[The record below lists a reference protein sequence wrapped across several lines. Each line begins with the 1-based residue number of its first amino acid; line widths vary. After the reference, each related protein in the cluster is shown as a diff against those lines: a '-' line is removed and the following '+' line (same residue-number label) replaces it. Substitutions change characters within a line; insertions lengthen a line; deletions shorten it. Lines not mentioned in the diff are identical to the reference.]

1 MDWIIIIAAIPLII
15 AAFFLGRLFA
25 SKPIENNNNKIKE
38 EYYELIKLKNQ
49 KEAEYQHTLNELKK
63 DIENNQQKLLFTKEQ
78 NKLIEN
84 QYQERLQV
92 IENTKKFAEE
102 AAEERRKFLEN
113 EFQKEEKKYE
123 DLKASYNFELN
134 DLLKDIES
142 IKETRRAAIAS
153 RQQELTVEENKEN
166 YSLILPREEERD
178 IPILRE
184 VQYKISKPRT
194 IAMAIWNG
202 YYQPIAKVK
211 FPKILGKQDVCGIY
225 KITNQ
230 KTGECYIGQAVDV
243 RKRWYDHAKAMIGID
258 TPQNNLLY
266 AAAQKYGLDDFTF
279 ELLLECKSNEL
290 NEKEKY
296 FIELYNSNTFGYN
309 KTAGNN

>member
-1 MDWIIIIAAIPLII
+1 MEWIVVVAAIPLII
-15 AAFFLGRLFA
+15 AAFFIGRLFA
-25 SKPIENNNNKIKE
+25 SKPIEDNNNKIRQQLD
-38 EYYELIKLKNQ
+38 ELLQIIDIKK
-49 KEAEYQHTLNELKK
+49 AE
-63 DIENNQQKLLFTKEQ
+63 QQKLEIEIQSKQEK
-78 NKLIEN
+78 NKWIEN
-84 QYQERLQV
+84 QYQERLKV
-92 IENTKKFAEE
+92 IENTKQLADE
-102 AAEERRKFLEN
+102 AAAQRRKILDS
-113 EFQKEEKKYE
+113 EFEAEKLKYE
-123 DLKASYNFELN
+123 SCKKSYQEELDTLKQ
-134 DLLKDIES
+134 DIES

-153 RQQELTVEENKEN
+153 RNKELIVEQN
-166 YSLILPREEERD
+166 KDDYTLILPREEERD

-202 YYQPIAKVK
+202 YYQPIAKTK
-211 FPKILGKQDVCGIY
+211 FPKILGKQNVCGIY

-230 KTGECYIGQAVDV
+230 KTGECYIGQAIDV

-279 ELLLECKSNEL
+279 ELLLECKPNEL
-290 NEKEKY
+290 DIKEKY

-309 KTAGNN
+309 RTGGNK

>member
-1 MDWIIIIAAIPLII
+1 MEWIVVVAAIPLII
-15 AAFFLGRLFA
+15 AAFFIGRLFA
-25 SKPIENNNNKIKE
+25 SKPIEDNNNKIR
-38 EYYELIKLKNQ
+38 Q
-49 KEAEYQHTLNELKK
+49 QLNELLQIIDIKK
-63 DIENNQQKLLFTKEQ
+63 AEQQKLEIEIQ
-78 NKLIEN
+78 NKQEKNKWIEN
-84 QYQERLQV
+84 QYQERLKV
-92 IENTKKFAEE
+92 IENTKQLADE
-102 AAEERRKFLEN
+102 AAAQRRKILDS
-113 EFQKEEKKYE
+113 EFEAEKLKYE
-123 DLKASYNFELN
+123 SYKKSYQEELDILKQ
-134 DLLKDIES
+134 DIES

-153 RQQELTVEENKEN
+153 RNKELIVEQN
-166 YSLILPREEERD
+166 KDDYTLILPREEERD

-202 YYQPIAKVK
+202 YYQPIAKTK
-211 FPKILGKQDVCGIY
+211 FPKILGKQNVCGIY

-279 ELLLECKSNEL
+279 ELLLECKPNEL
-290 NEKEKY
+290 DVKEKY

-309 KTAGNN
+309 RTGGNK

>member
-1 MDWIIIIAAIPLII
+1 MEWIVVVAAIPLII
-15 AAFFLGRLFA
+15 AAFFIGRLFA
-25 SKPIENNNNKIKE
+25 SKPIEDNNNKIRQQLD
-38 EYYELIKLKNQ
+38 ELLQIIDIKK
-49 KEAEYQHTLNELKK
+49 AE
-63 DIENNQQKLLFTKEQ
+63 QQKLEIEIQSKQEK
-78 NKLIEN
+78 NKWIEN
-84 QYQERLQV
+84 QYQERLKV
-92 IENTKKFAEE
+92 IENTKQLADE
-102 AAEERRKFLEN
+102 AAAQRRKILDS
-113 EFQKEEKKYE
+113 EFEAEKLKYE
-123 DLKASYNFELN
+123 SCKKTYQEELDTLKQ
-134 DLLKDIES
+134 DIES

-153 RQQELTVEENKEN
+153 RNKELIVEQN
-166 YSLILPREEERD
+166 KDDYTLILPREEERD

-202 YYQPIAKVK
+202 YYQPIAKTK
-211 FPKILGKQDVCGIY
+211 FPKILGKQNVCGIY

-279 ELLLECKSNEL
+279 ELLLECKPNEL
-290 NEKEKY
+290 DIKEKY

-309 KTAGNN
+309 RTGGNK

>member
-1 MDWIIIIAAIPLII
+1 MDWVIIVAAIPLII

-49 KEAEYQHTLNELKK
+49 QEAEYQKTLNELKK
-63 DIENNQQKLLFTKEQ
+63 DIENSQQKLLFTKEQ
-78 NKLIEN
+78 NELIEN
-84 QYQERLQV
+84 QYQERLQI

-153 RQQELTVEENKEN
+153 RQRELTVEENKEN

-184 VQYKISKPRT
+184 VQYKISKPRAV
-194 IAMAIWNG
+194 AMAIWSS
-202 YYQPIAKVK
+202 YYQPLAKTK

-266 AAAQKYGLDDFTF
+266 AAAQEYGLDDFTF
-279 ELLLECKSNEL
+279 ELLLECASNEL
-290 NEKEKY
+290 DAKEKY
-296 FIELYNSNTFGYN
+296 FIELYNSNIFGYN
-309 KTAGNN
+309 RTGGNK

>member
-1 MDWIIIIAAIPLII
+1 MEWIVVVAAIPLII
-15 AAFFLGRLFA
+15 AAFFIGRLFA
-25 SKPIENNNNKIKE
+25 SKPIEDNNNKIRQQLS
-38 EYYELIKLKNQ
+38 ELLQIIDVKK
-49 KEAEYQHTLNELKK
+49 AER
-63 DIENNQQKLLFTKEQ
+63 QKLEIEIQ
-78 NKLIEN
+78 NKQEKNKWIEN
-84 QYQERLQV
+84 QYQERLKV
-92 IENTKKFAEE
+92 IENTKQLADE
-102 AAEERRKFLEN
+102 AATQRRKILDS
-113 EFQKEEKKYE
+113 EFEAEKLKYESYKKSYKEEL
-123 DLKASYNFELN
+123 DTLKQ
-134 DLLKDIES
+134 DIES

-153 RQQELTVEENKEN
+153 RNKELIVEQN
-166 YSLILPREEERD
+166 KDDYTLILPREEERD

-202 YYQPIAKVK
+202 YYQPIAKTK
-211 FPKILGKQDVCGIY
+211 FPKILGKQNVCGIY

-279 ELLLECKSNEL
+279 ELLLECKPNEL
-290 NEKEKY
+290 DVKEKY

-309 KTAGNN
+309 RTGGNK

>member
-1 MDWIIIIAAIPLII
+1 MDWSIIIVAIPLII

-25 SKPIENNNNKIKE
+25 SKPIEDNNNKIRQQLD
-38 EYYELIKLKNQ
+38 ELLQIIDIKKTERQKLEIEIQNKQEKNQ
-49 KEAEYQHTLNELKK
+49 W
-63 DIENNQQKLLFTKEQ
+63 
-78 NKLIEN
+78 IEN
-84 QYQERLQV
+84 QYQERLKV
-92 IENTKKFAEE
+92 IENTKQLADE
-102 AAEERRKFLEN
+102 AALERRKVL
-113 EFQKEEKKYE
+113 
-123 DLKASYNFELN
+123 
-134 DLLKDIES
+134 DIEFEKQKNLYEQQKNDFQNEIQSLQKDLDS

-153 RQQELTVEENKEN
+153 RSKELTVEQNKDE
-166 YSLILPREEERD
+166 YTLILPREEERD

-184 VQYKISKPRT
+184 VQYKISKPRVV
-194 IAMAIWNG
+194 AMAIWSG
-202 YYQPIAKVK
+202 YYQPIAKTK

-279 ELLLECKSNEL
+279 ELLLECQPNEL
-290 NEKEKY
+290 DAKEKY

-309 KTAGNN
+309 KTGGNK

>member
-1 MDWIIIIAAIPLII
+1 MEWIVVVAAIPLII
-15 AAFFLGRLFA
+15 AAFFIGRLFA
-25 SKPIENNNNKIKE
+25 SKPIEDNNNKIRQQLD
-38 EYYELIKLKNQ
+38 ELLQIIDIKK
-49 KEAEYQHTLNELKK
+49 AE
-63 DIENNQQKLLFTKEQ
+63 QQKLEIEIQSKQEK
-78 NKLIEN
+78 NKWIEN
-84 QYQERLQV
+84 QYQERLKV
-92 IENTKKFAEE
+92 IENTKQLADE
-102 AAEERRKFLEN
+102 AAAQRRKILDS
-113 EFQKEEKKYE
+113 EFEAEKLKYE
-123 DLKASYNFELN
+123 SCKKSYQEELDTLKQ
-134 DLLKDIES
+134 DIES

-153 RQQELTVEENKEN
+153 RNKELIVEQN
-166 YSLILPREEERD
+166 KDDYTLILPKEEERD

-202 YYQPIAKVK
+202 YYQPIAKTK
-211 FPKILGKQDVCGIY
+211 FPKILGKQNVCGIY

-279 ELLLECKSNEL
+279 ELLLECKPNEL
-290 NEKEKY
+290 DIKEKY

-309 KTAGNN
+309 RTGGNK

>member
-1 MDWIIIIAAIPLII
+1 MEWIVVVAAIPLII
-15 AAFFLGRLFA
+15 AAFFIGRLFA
-25 SKPIENNNNKIKE
+25 SKPIEDNNNKIRQQLD
-38 EYYELIKLKNQ
+38 ELLQIIDIKK
-49 KEAEYQHTLNELKK
+49 AE
-63 DIENNQQKLLFTKEQ
+63 QQKLEIEIQSKQEK
-78 NKLIEN
+78 NKWIEN
-84 QYQERLQV
+84 QYQERLKV
-92 IENTKKFAEE
+92 IENTKQLADE
-102 AAEERRKFLEN
+102 AAAQRRKILDS
-113 EFQKEEKKYE
+113 EFEAEKFKYE
-123 DLKASYNFELN
+123 SCKKSYQEELDTLKQ
-134 DLLKDIES
+134 DIES

-153 RQQELTVEENKEN
+153 RNKELIVEQN
-166 YSLILPREEERD
+166 KDDYTLILPREEERD

-202 YYQPIAKVK
+202 YYQPIAKTK
-211 FPKILGKQDVCGIY
+211 FPKILGKQNVCGIY

-266 AAAQKYGLDDFTF
+266 TAAQKYGLDDFTF
-279 ELLLECKSNEL
+279 ELLLECKPNEL
-290 NEKEKY
+290 DIKEKY

-309 KTAGNN
+309 RTGGNK

>member
-1 MDWIIIIAAIPLII
+1 MEWIVVVAAIPLII
-15 AAFFLGRLFA
+15 AAFFIGRLFA
-25 SKPIENNNNKIKE
+25 SKPIEDNNNKIRQQLS
-38 EYYELIKLKNQ
+38 ELLQIIDIKK
-49 KEAEYQHTLNELKK
+49 AE
-63 DIENNQQKLLFTKEQ
+63 QQKLEIEIQ
-78 NKLIEN
+78 NKQEKNKWIEN
-84 QYQERLQV
+84 QYQERLKV
-92 IENTKKFAEE
+92 IENTKQLADE
-102 AAEERRKFLEN
+102 AAAQRRKILDS
-113 EFQKEEKKYE
+113 EFEAEKLKYE
-123 DLKASYNFELN
+123 SYKKSYNEEL
-134 DLLKDIES
+134 DILKQDIES

-153 RQQELTVEENKEN
+153 RNKELIVEQN
-166 YSLILPREEERD
+166 KDDYTLILPREEERD

-202 YYQPIAKVK
+202 YYQPIAKTK

-279 ELLLECKSNEL
+279 ELLLECKPNEL
-290 NEKEKY
+290 DIKEKY

-309 KTAGNN
+309 RTGGNK

>member
-1 MDWIIIIAAIPLII
+1 MEWIVVVAAIPLII
-15 AAFFLGRLFA
+15 AAFFIGRLFA
-25 SKPIENNNNKIKE
+25 SKPIEDNNNKIRQQLD
-38 EYYELIKLKNQ
+38 ELLQIIDIKK
-49 KEAEYQHTLNELKK
+49 AE
-63 DIENNQQKLLFTKEQ
+63 QQKLEIEIQ
-78 NKLIEN
+78 NKQEKNKWIEN
-84 QYQERLQV
+84 QYQERLKV
-92 IENTKKFAEE
+92 IENTKQLADE
-102 AAEERRKFLEN
+102 AATQRRKILDS
-113 EFQKEEKKYE
+113 EFEAEKLKYESYKKTYKEEL
-123 DLKASYNFELN
+123 DTLKQ
-134 DLLKDIES
+134 DIES

-153 RQQELTVEENKEN
+153 RNKELIVEQN
-166 YSLILPREEERD
+166 KDDYTLILPREEERD

-202 YYQPIAKVK
+202 YYQPIAKTK
-211 FPKILGKQDVCGIY
+211 FPKILGKQNVCGIY

-279 ELLLECKSNEL
+279 ELLLECKPNEL
-290 NEKEKY
+290 DVKEKY

-309 KTAGNN
+309 RTGGNK

>member
-1 MDWIIIIAAIPLII
+1 MEWIVVVAAIPLII
-15 AAFFLGRLFA
+15 AAFFIGRLFA
-25 SKPIENNNNKIKE
+25 SKPIEDNNNKIRQQLD
-38 EYYELIKLKNQ
+38 ELLQIIDIKK
-49 KEAEYQHTLNELKK
+49 AE
-63 DIENNQQKLLFTKEQ
+63 QQKLEIEIQ
-78 NKLIEN
+78 NKQEKNKWIEN
-84 QYQERLQV
+84 QYQERLKV
-92 IENTKKFAEE
+92 IENTKQLADE
-102 AAEERRKFLEN
+102 AATQRRKILDS
-113 EFQKEEKKYE
+113 EFEAEKLKYESYKKSYKEEL
-123 DLKASYNFELN
+123 DTLKQ
-134 DLLKDIES
+134 DIES

-153 RQQELTVEENKEN
+153 RNKELIVEQN
-166 YSLILPREEERD
+166 KEDYTLILPREEERD

-202 YYQPIAKVK
+202 YYQPIAKTK
-211 FPKILGKQDVCGIY
+211 FPKILGKQNVCGIY

-279 ELLLECKSNEL
+279 ELLLECKPNEL
-290 NEKEKY
+290 DVKEKY

-309 KTAGNN
+309 RTGGNK

>member
-1 MDWIIIIAAIPLII
+1 
-15 AAFFLGRLFA
+15 
-25 SKPIENNNNKIKE
+25 
-38 EYYELIKLKNQ
+38 
-49 KEAEYQHTLNELKK
+49 
-63 DIENNQQKLLFTKEQ
+63 
-78 NKLIEN
+78 
-84 QYQERLQV
+84 
-92 IENTKKFAEE
+92 
-102 AAEERRKFLEN
+102 
-113 EFQKEEKKYE
+113 
-123 DLKASYNFELN
+123 
-134 DLLKDIES
+134 
-142 IKETRRAAIAS
+142 
-153 RQQELTVEENKEN
+153 
-166 YSLILPREEERD
+166 
-178 IPILRE
+178 
-184 VQYKISKPRT
+184 
-194 IAMAIWNG
+194 MAIWNG